1 MKKIHLLYAVFAL
14 LATGFSSCEDL
25 LTEEPNSKYDRDRY
39 FDSEDKAEMAVMGIY
54 SSLSDFNH
62 YGWYEMASPASDD
75 TYYTART
82 QSDNQVHDIAH
93 YQLNSTNT
101 WIESIWKLKYEGID
115 RANLTID
122 GICGM
127 TGYAENTR
135 LKALEAEA
143 CFLRAFL
150 AFDLVRY
157 WGDVPFKTSYSSSY
171 ESAFGERV
179 DREVIYDEIIS
190 DLTFAK
196 NNLDWATASS
206 VPNG

>member
-82 QSDNQVHDIAH
+82 QSDNQVHDIA
-93 YQLNSTNT
+93 
-101 WIESIWKLKYEGID
+101 
-115 RANLTID
+115 
-122 GICGM
+122 
-127 TGYAENTR
+127 
-135 LKALEAEA
+135 
-143 CFLRAFL
+143 
-150 AFDLVRY
+150 
-157 WGDVPFKTSYSSSY
+157 
-171 ESAFGERV
+171 
-179 DREVIYDEIIS
+179 IIS
-190 DLTFAK
+190 
-196 NNLDWATASS
+196 
-206 VPNG
+206 

>member
-1 MKKIHLLYAVFAL
+1 
-14 LATGFSSCEDL
+14 
-25 LTEEPNSKYDRDRY
+25 
-39 FDSEDKAEMAVMGIY
+39 
-54 SSLSDFNH
+54 
-62 YGWYEMASPASDD
+62 MASPASDD

-157 WGDVPFKTSYSSSY
+157 WGDVPCLLYTSDAADEEDSVDIGGRRIIEKKKTT
-171 ESAFGERV
+171 APVNGGRL
-179 DREVIYDEIIS
+179 DKNRHRE
-190 DLTFAK
+190 
-196 NNLDWATASS
+196 LD
-206 VPNG
+206 

>member
-1 MKKIHLLYAVFAL
+1 M
-14 LATGFSSCEDL
+14 
-25 LTEEPNSKYDRDRY
+25 RD
-39 FDSEDKAEMAVMGIY
+39 
-54 SSLSDFNH
+54 
-62 YGWYEMASPASDD
+62 
-75 TYYTART
+75 
-82 QSDNQVHDIAH
+82 
-93 YQLNSTNT
+93 
-101 WIESIWKLKYEGID
+101 
-115 RANLTID
+115 NLTID

-143 CFLRAFL
+143 RFLRAFL

-206 VPNG
+206 SPERGDARGCPCIADACIFATCRI

>member
-1 MKKIHLLYAVFAL
+1 MKKIHLLYITFAL
-14 LATGFSSCEDL
+14 LLTGLTSCEDL

-39 FDSEDKAEMAVMGIY
+39 FDSEEKAEMAVMGIY

-62 YGWYEMASPASDD
+62 YGWYEMAAPASDD

-101 WIESIWKLKYEGID
+101 WIESLWKLKYEGID

-122 GICGM
+122 GISGM
-127 TGYAENTR
+127 AGYGENTR

-143 CFLRAFL
+143 RFLRAFL
-150 AFDLVRY
+150 AFDLVKG
-157 WGDVPFKTSYSSSY
+157 WGGCPFQ
-171 ESAFGERV
+171 
-179 DREVIYDEIIS
+179 
-190 DLTFAK
+190 
-196 NNLDWATASS
+196 NLLFLIL
-206 VPNG
+206 